1 MEVEGTKE
9 DLSCGKFY
17 RMGKPV
23 VETDKCFCML
33 IGIGIYDIWYGIHRD
48 NPVSEVDRNQRAPVV
63 FMGCHQLQW
72 NL

>member
-1 MEVEGTKE
+1 MLLLTMEVEGTKE

-33 IGIGIYDIWYGIHRD
+33 IGIGI
-48 NPVSEVDRNQRAPVV
+48 
-63 FMGCHQLQW
+63 
-72 NL
+72 